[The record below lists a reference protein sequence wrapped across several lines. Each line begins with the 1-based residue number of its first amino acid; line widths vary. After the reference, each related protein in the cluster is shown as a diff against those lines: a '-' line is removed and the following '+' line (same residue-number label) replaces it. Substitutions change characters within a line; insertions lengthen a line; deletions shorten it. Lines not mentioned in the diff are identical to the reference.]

1 MSYLFPSA
9 EWVAQLQK
17 AINSSPAYAS
27 SAKTWEGDF
36 YFIIEPGGG
45 ITEPIKIYL
54 DLWHGQCREA
64 YLVQGEDT
72 KKPEFIIAGPLE
84 VYRQIFAKKLDPIQ
98 ALMGRKLKLQG
109 NLGKVM
115 RAVKATLDLVNCA
128 ASVDT
133 AYPAPPNP
141 QPPIPNP

>member
-1 MSYLFPSA
+1 MPYLFPSA
-9 EWVAQLQK
+9 EWVAQLQE
-17 AINSSPAYAS
+17 AINHSAAYAS

-36 YFIIEPGGG
+36 YFIVEPGGG
-45 ITEPIKIYL
+45 LTEPVKIYL

-64 YLVQGEDT
+64 YLVQGEDD

-84 VYRQIFAKKLDPIQ
+84 TYRQIFSKKLDPIQ
-98 ALMGRKLKLQG
+98 ALMSRKLKLQG
-109 NLGKVM
+109 NMGKVM

-133 AYPAPPNP
+133 VFPSTL
-141 QPPIPNP
+141 